1 MKSKS
6 RGNGRRRA
14 AGADGGRRIYR
25 AFAIRVVAED
35 CALRVLVPPAVAAR
49 EVDSRQEVLDVIARD
64 GRDPVTGQF
73 A

>member
-1 MKSKS
+1 MTIPKPI
-6 RGNGRRRA
+6 A
-14 AGADGGRRIYR
+14 AGQDLVDVSYTHL
-25 AFAIRVVAED
+25 FRVVAED

-49 EVDSRQEVLDVIARD
+49 EVDSRQEVLNAIARD

>member
-1 MKSKS
+1 GHDPPVPMSDAEYI
-6 RGNGRRRA
+6 RHL
-14 AGADGGRRIYR
+14 RIW
-25 AFAIRVVAED
+25 VLAED

-49 EVDSRQEVLDVIARD
+49 EVDSRQEVLNAIARD

>member
-1 MKSKS
+1 LP
-6 RGNGRRRA
+6 
-14 AGADGGRRIYR
+14 
-25 AFAIRVVAED
+25 FRVVAED

-49 EVDSRQEVLDVIARD
+49 EVDSRQEVLNAIARD